1 MNLKIDPEFRDKIP
15 PLSQDEFSKLE
26 ENILAD
32 GEVREPLVVWDG
44 TIVDGHHRWKIIQKH
59 PEIPYKVNRM
69 DFPDKYAAI
78 VWMCRNQVGR
88 RNITPEQRTV
98 LIGEAYKAMKL
109 SRGGDRG
116 TGHDETGKF
125 TASAQNEPLRTARR
139 TSQKIA
145 EQFGVGKETVKR
157 AERFLDGLNAAEDVI
172 PGFKE
177 AVLSGDIK
185 VSKTQVAAIKDAPK
199 DERPAVV
206 ESILL
211 GEPKEEKKSTRP
223 GRSKEYRALRD
234 GIAKGVA
241 EMYDA
246 ENYPEYGIFELV
258 SEIQVNAEAYIRQIH
273 RTAEIRKSII
283 SESSENRQAFI
294 EALDNYVVAEIKK
307 IMEEI
312 KNA

>member
-1 MNLKIDPEFRDKIP
+1 MNLKVNPEFRDKIP

-32 GEVREPLVVWDG
+32 GEVREPLVVWND
-44 TIVDGHHRWKIIQKH
+44 TIIDGHHRWKIVQKH
-59 PEIPYKVNRM
+59 PEIPYKVKRM

-88 RNITPEQRTV
+88 RNITPEQKTV
-98 LIGEAYKAMKL
+98 LIGEAYKAMKK
-109 SRGGDRG
+109 SVGGNRG
-116 TGHDETGKF
+116 TGRDETGKF
-125 TASAQNEPLRTARR
+125 TAGDQNGPLPHSQK

-145 EQFGVGKETVKR
+145 KSFNVGEQTVKR
-157 AERFLDGLNAAEDVI
+157 AEKFLDGLNAAEDVI

-185 VSKTQVAAIKDAPK
+185 VSKAQVATIKNVPEP
-199 DERPAVV
+199 ERPAVV

-211 GEPKEEKKSTRP
+211 GDPKEEKKPTRP

-258 SEIQVNAEAYIRQIH
+258 SEIQVNAEAYIRQIR

-283 SESSENRQAFI
+283 SESGENRQAFI

-312 KNA
+312 RNA

>member
-1 MNLKIDPEFRDKIP
+1 MNLKVNPEFRDKIP

-32 GEVREPLVVWDG
+32 GEVREPLVVWND
-44 TIVDGHHRWKIIQKH
+44 TIIDGHHRWKIVQKH
-59 PEIPYKVNRM
+59 PEIPYKVKRM

-88 RNITPEQRTV
+88 RNITPEQKTV
-98 LIGEAYKAMKL
+98 LIGEAYKAMKK
-109 SRGGDRG
+109 SVGGNRG
-116 TGHDETGKF
+116 TGRDETGKF
-125 TASAQNEPLRTARR
+125 TAGDQNGPLPHSQK

-145 EQFGVGKETVKR
+145 KSFNVGEQTVKR
-157 AERFLDGLNAAEDVI
+157 AEKFLDGLNAAEDVI

-185 VSKTQVAAIKDAPK
+185 VSKAQVATIKNVPEP
-199 DERPAVV
+199 ERPAVV

-211 GEPKEEKKSTRP
+211 GDPKEEKKPTRP

-258 SEIQVNAEAYIRQIH
+258 REIQVNAEAYIRQIR

-283 SESSENRQAFI
+283 SESGENRQAFI

-312 KNA
+312 RNA

>member
-59 PEIPYKVNRM
+59 PEIPYKVKHM

-109 SRGGDRG
+109 SRGGDRKSENFSK
-116 TGHDETGKF
+116 D
-125 TASAQNEPLRTARR
+125 QNGPLKNPKMK

-145 EQFGVGKETVKR
+145 KSFNVGEQTVKR

-185 VSKTQVAAIKDAPK
+185 VSKTQVAAIKNAPK

-211 GEPKEEKKSTRP
+211 GEPKEEKKPTRP

-312 KNA
+312 RNA

>member
-1 MNLKIDPEFRDKIP
+1 MNLNIDPEFRDKIP

-44 TIVDGHHRWKIIQKH
+44 TIIDGHHRWKIIQKH
-59 PEIPYKVNRM
+59 PEIPYKVKRM

-78 VWMCRNQVGR
+78 IWMCRNQVGR

-98 LIGEAYKAMKL
+98 LIGEAYKAQKL

-116 TGHDETGKF
+116 NQHTKV
-125 TASAQNEPLRTARR
+125 ASAQNEHLPPHRRTA
-139 TSQKIA
+139 SKIA

-157 AERFLDGLNAAEDVI
+157 AEKFLDGLNAAEDVI

-211 GEPKEEKKSTRP
+211 GEPKEEKNPTRT

-234 GIAKGVA
+234 RIAKGVA

-294 EALDNYVVAEIKK
+294 EALDYYVVAEIKK

>member
-1 MNLKIDPEFRDKIP
+1 MNIKIDPEFRDKIP

-32 GEVREPLVVWDG
+32 GEVREPLVVWDD

-59 PEIPYKVNRM
+59 PEIPYKVKRM

-88 RNITPEQRTV
+88 RNITPEQKTV
-98 LIGEAYKAMKL
+98 LIGEAYKAQKL
-109 SRGGDRG
+109 SVGNPGIRGD
-116 TGHDETGKF
+116 DGKYQC
-125 TASAQNEPLRTARR
+125 AQNGHIGSRLKR

-157 AERFLDGLNAAEDVI
+157 AEKFLDGLNAAEDVI

-185 VSKTQVAAIKDAPK
+185 VSKAQVATIKNVPEG
-199 DERPAVV
+199 ERPAVV
-206 ESILL
+206 ESVLL
-211 GEPKEEKKSTRP
+211 GDPKEEKKPTRP

-258 SEIQVNAEAYIRQIH
+258 SEIQVNAEAYIRQIR

-283 SESSENRQAFI
+283 SESGENRQAFI

-312 KNA
+312 RNA